1 MNCSRKLIAFMGG
14 MIDEEKNCYFIHA
27 MEEECRKNGYL
38 MIVFGFSETT
48 FSDQDRNNCEMKL
61 IQMAGFLDLKA
72 IIMHLEFIKNDYLI
86 EAFRNLAREKG
97 IPLIAMERTTEGC
110 LNISMRYKNGFA
122 DMVRHVIEVH
132 KCRKINMM
140 AGLKGD
146 HFSEDRIDSYRQVL
160 KENDIPVEEKRIGYG
175 DFWDRPARAATRQF
189 LEDGDVPEAIV
200 CANDNM
206 AIAVSDELQRLGY
219 KVPEDVIV
227 TGFDGVRKCLFKMPS
242 ISTVEP
248 DYKKEAVRVIEMIKA
263 NEEKPMAEG
272 SEKVDFLLK
281 LRESCGCNRSWDTLS
296 SENIRNLSEYYD
308 DVNWAVTSVNSLFS
322 QAAVLENLTELSR
335 SIEET
340 LWLWK
345 RDFQFAAVYSDLLRD
360 EIEDL
365 GPGKYTPFFCYRDG
379 TASGIGQPYDEGV
392 FLPDFKSLV
401 ENSNIYVMIVKLL
414 HSGNRIFGYM
424 VEGAENTN
432 DRDVRR
438 CEEFGMFISS
448 AISIVAAN
456 KNLIKMHR
464 EIAEAS
470 LKDYLTG
477 IFNRRGFFNELDRII
492 TMAPSRGM
500 YLTVFSIDMDGLKH
514 INDDYGHSD
523 GDFAIQCMA
532 EAIRHVASRNGI
544 SARYGGD
551 EFACAM
557 ITDKPIYLSS
567 DTFRDRIACYLS
579 RRKDVLEKEYE
590 ITASVGSAMALIEDD
605 LDIEKLI
612 KEADDAMYLDKRQK
626 GSRASKQNS

>member
-1 MNCSRKLIAFMGG
+1 MSRSKKIIAFMGG
-14 MIDEEKNCYFIHA
+14 MIDEEKNCYFIRA
-27 MEEECRKNGYL
+27 MEQQCRKNGYL

-61 IQMAGFLDLKA
+61 IQMAGLLDLKA

-86 EAFRNLAREKG
+86 EAFKNLAREKG
-97 IPLIAMERTTEGC
+97 IPIVAMERNTEGC
-110 LNISMRYKNGFA
+110 LNISMRYKNGFEE
-122 DMVRHVIEVH
+122 MVRHVVEFH
-132 KCRKINMM
+132 GCRKVNMM
-140 AGLKGD
+140 AGLRGD
-146 HFSEDRIDSYRQVL
+146 HFSETRIEAYKTVL
-160 KENDIPVEEKRIGYG
+160 QENGIPIEEKRIGYG
-175 DFWDRPARAATRQF
+175 DFWDRPARAATRKF

-206 AIAVSDELQRLGY
+206 AIAVSDELQKLGY

-227 TGFDGVRKCLFKMPS
+227 TGFDGVNKCLFKQPS
-242 ISTVEP
+242 ISTVAP
-248 DYKKEAVRVIEMIKA
+248 DYMKEAYQIIEMIKY
-263 NEEKPMAEG
+263 NEGNPLAEG
-272 SEKVDFLLK
+272 HDKVDFLLR
-281 LRESCGCNRSWDTLS
+281 LRGSCGCNRSWDTLS
-296 SENIRNLSEYYD
+296 SENIKNLSEYYD

-322 QAAVLENLTELSR
+322 QAAILETLTDLSK

-379 TASGIGQPYDEGV
+379 EATGIGQPYNEDV
-392 FLPDFKSLV
+392 FFPDFESFI
-401 ENSNIYVMIVKLL
+401 ESGNIHVMIVKLL

-424 VEGAENTN
+424 VEGAEDTN

-448 AISIVAAN
+448 AINIVAAN
-456 KNLIKMHR
+456 RNLIRMHR

-477 IFNRRGFFNELDRII
+477 IFNRRGFFGELERLI

-500 YLTVFSIDMDGLKH
+500 YLTVFSIDMDGLKR
-514 INDDYGHSD
+514 INDDFGHAD

-532 EAIRHVASRNGI
+532 EAIHHVASRNGI

-557 ITDKPIYLSS
+557 ITENPIYLSA
-567 DTFRDRIACYLS
+567 DTFRDRVAAYLAG
-579 RRKDVLEKEYE
+579 RPDVADKDYV
-590 ITASVGSAMALIEDD
+590 ITASVGSAMALIDD
-605 LDIEKLI
+605 RLNIEQLI
-612 KEADDAMYLDKRQK
+612 KEADDAMYEDKRLK
-626 GSRASKQNS
+626 NSRK